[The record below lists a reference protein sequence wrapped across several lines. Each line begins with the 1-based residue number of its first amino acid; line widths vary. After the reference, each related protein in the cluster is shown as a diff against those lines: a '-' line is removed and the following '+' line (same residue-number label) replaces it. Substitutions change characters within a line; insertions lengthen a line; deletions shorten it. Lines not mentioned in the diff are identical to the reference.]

1 MYRFLDHPVG
11 VEVANA
17 VDVAG
22 APVLG
27 GDVGVAPVNRGGRG
41 QAGGHHG
48 GNQARGNN
56 HGVFRGR
63 VGPRGNGNYHQTFA
77 HLLRF
82 SNVIDYCS
90 QNENE

>member
-17 VDVAG
+17 VDVGG

-41 QAGGHHG
+41 QAGGR
-48 GNQARGNN
+48 QRGES
-56 HGVFRGR
+56 HIPSPMKLDFFPTYVRER
-63 VGPRGNGNYHQTFA
+63 REKNYQGYNSLSF
-77 HLLRF
+77 
-82 SNVIDYCS
+82 VVDK
-90 QNENE
+90 